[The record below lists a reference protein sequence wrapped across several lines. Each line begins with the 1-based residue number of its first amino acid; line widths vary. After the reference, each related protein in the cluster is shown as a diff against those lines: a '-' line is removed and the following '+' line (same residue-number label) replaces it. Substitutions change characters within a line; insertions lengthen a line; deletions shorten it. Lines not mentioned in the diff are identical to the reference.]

1 MFCTHALVSRPQA
14 ETCNQWQ
21 IYPNQVNGF
30 GYATSIPSLFSTH
43 PNPWGDCQAKIKELK
58 EKIARKKAEQA
69 FLGYRGWLLSL
80 EFTSV
85 GLEYMA

>member
-1 MFCTHALVSRPQA
+1 MGLVMPRQCPASFPH
-14 ETCNQWQ
+14 T
-21 IYPNQVNGF
+21 
-30 GYATSIPSLFSTH
+30 

-80 EFTSV
+80 EFNSV